1 MLKKNVRA
9 VEPILSL
16 TKTGAAPIAAI
27 VSLLTIRNGG
37 FPNNSTKCASTA
49 QKNMPTALF

>member
-9 VEPILSL
+9 VGPILSL

-27 VSLLTIRNGG
+27 VSLLTIQNGG
-37 FPNNSTKCASTA
+37 FSNNK
-49 QKNMPTALF
+49 KNLKKTLQAY